1 MKNKNK
7 SMYSIR
13 NKKKAKHPFII
24 VGVNKIKFKAM
35 GITYSKR
42 SGQNNLRLINNP
54 NKDDK
59 EPSYLKRQVI
69 EDFKFNFSKAF
80 NNYKLSNED
89 IDLIIDYLN
98 KKRSSQ
104 LWYSL

>member
-24 VGVNKIKFKAM
+24 VGA
-35 GITYSKR
+35 
-42 SGQNNLRLINNP
+42 
-54 NKDDK
+54 
-59 EPSYLKRQVI
+59 
-69 EDFKFNFSKAF
+69 
-80 NNYKLSNED
+80 
-89 IDLIIDYLN
+89 N